1 MPAAVLV
8 VVVIVSVDLPE
19 LPAIVG
25 GLNPQEAPVGKP
37 TQESPTEPLKPNVGF
52 TDTVEL
58 AEFPA
63 VTGAGENALAESSKP
78 AGVVLSNTPDPAP
91 QGKIMSMRPSLFISA
106 TKTML
111 KPLVYGRTVIKAPK
125 VPSPFPNRTPA

>member
-8 VVVIVSVDLPE
+8 VVVSVSVDIPE

-37 TQESPTEPLKPNVGF
+37 AQERTTELLKPNVGI
-52 TDTVEL
+52 TNTVEV

-63 VTGAGENALAESSKP
+63 VTGAGEAALAETSKP
-78 AGVVLSNTPDPAP
+78 AGVVLSNTPYPLP
-91 QGKIMSMRPSLFISA
+91 QGKIMSGRPSAFMSA
-106 TKTML
+106 TS
-111 KPLVYGRTVIKAPK
+111 PLVGTLIRGPN
-125 VPSPFPNRTPA
+125 VPSPLPKRIPD